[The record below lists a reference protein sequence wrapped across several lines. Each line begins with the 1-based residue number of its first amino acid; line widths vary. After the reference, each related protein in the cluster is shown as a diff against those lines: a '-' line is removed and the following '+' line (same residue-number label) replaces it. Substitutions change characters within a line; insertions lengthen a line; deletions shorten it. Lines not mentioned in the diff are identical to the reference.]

1 VHRTVTAVIDRETTA
16 GRNPDAGS
24 REVLVLLDRIEELLS
39 DKVPNY
45 AVRAQE

>member
-1 VHRTVTAVIDRETTA
+1 MHRTVTAVVDETTA
-16 GRNPDAGS
+16 GRNPDEVS
-24 REVLVLLDRIEELLS
+24 RGALVLLDRIEELLS